1 MTSSIYFQVIDHIDK
16 TLIQVRC
23 SLEDVADNLVCS
35 QLARGE
41 KEPNVVR
48 SLCTTLHNTGA
59 SPEIVGTTMVG
70 SLRKVIVKPEC
81 DIMKDVGRAMKEDA
95 FESKFFSIG
104 YSALIPVRLFCIL
117 AVLSLGC

>member
-1 MTSSIYFQVIDHIDK
+1 MQQMSISLQVIEHIDK

-35 QLARGE
+35 QMARGE
-41 KEPNVVR
+41 KEQNVVR
-48 SLCTTLHNTGA
+48 SLCTTLHGTGA

-81 DIMKDVGRAMKEDA
+81 DIMKDVGRAMKDDA
-95 FESKFFSIG
+95 FESKYTFTTSI
-104 YSALIPVRLFCIL
+104 SLLLSSIP
-117 AVLSLGC
+117 ST